1 MLEKVEI
8 SNAEWDVMRVIW
20 ALGETTSRQIIEALS
35 DRRQW
40 KPATTKTLIGRLVA
54 KGYVGTRRK
63 GRAYIYYPII
73 KEQQTINE
81 QILTSFGNI
90 CQMHVGQTLATV
102 LNNVELSKDDI
113 KKLESILEVK
123 AKNAPESFIYA
134 SSRSSIYF
142 NR

>member
-40 KPATTKTLIGRLVA
+40 KPTTTKTLIGRLVA

-63 GRAYIYYPII
+63 VEPIF
-73 KEQQTINE
+73 TILLLKNK
-81 QILTSFGNI
+81 QLTN
-90 CQMHVGQTLATV
+90 
-102 LNNVELSKDDI
+102 K
-113 KKLESILEVK
+113 
-123 AKNAPESFIYA
+123 Y
-134 SSRSSIYF
+134 
-142 NR
+142 